1 MEIVGYLIE
10 LRLVWASS
18 ADWTSTCLTESDNI
32 TFTFC
37 CQTLKKPFAIYP
49 PLFVL
54 CIIMDS
60 F

>member
-37 CQTLKKPFAIYP
+37 CQDFEEAFCHLPSSICLMYYHG
-49 PLFVL
+49 
-54 CIIMDS
+54 
-60 F
+60 